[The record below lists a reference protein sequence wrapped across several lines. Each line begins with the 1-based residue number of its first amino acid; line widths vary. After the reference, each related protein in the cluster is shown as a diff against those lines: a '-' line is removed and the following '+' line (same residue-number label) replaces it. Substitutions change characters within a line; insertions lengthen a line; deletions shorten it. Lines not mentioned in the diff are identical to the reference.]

1 MPAPLPQFAPSL
13 LQDLGSAFGSRIL
26 VQPLPQAHSVARN
39 TALAQ
44 DWGLDPDW
52 LASEAALQLLAGN
65 SENAAEF
72 HASVYSGHQ
81 FGHWAGQLGDGRA
94 LSLGQ
99 IDTPS
104 GWQELQLKGA
114 GRTPYSRGGDGRAVL
129 RSTIREYLASEAMHG
144 LGIPTTRALAI
155 VGSPYPVQRE
165 TLETAAVLTRS
176 APSFVRFGHFEHY
189 AAHAAHSGD
198 KVLLQLLADTVIG
211 RYYPECA
218 QAPEPVLAFL
228 SQVVASSAEL
238 VATWQAAGF
247 CHGVMNTDNMS
258 ILGLTLDY
266 GPYQWLDGYD
276 PEHICNHSD
285 TQGRYRYSRQPAVMR
300 WNLFCLGQA
309 LMPLLADKLGEEA
322 ASAGLIAELEKFG
335 AIYSRAWQQ
344 RMAAKI
350 GLPALDAASLP
361 LLQQL
366 LELLAS
372 ERVDWTI
379 FWRRWALALNHWLEA
394 QTDSAFIPVRDLFAQ
409 REKFDA
415 WLLLFQELLRQGL
428 RQESAQNTIKT
439 AIQNTL
445 QHNPVFVLR
454 NHLAQEVIAAAK
466 DGDFAPL
473 ERLATAL
480 RQPFSEALIE
490 QAGCAHYA
498 DFPPDW
504 AAGIS
509 VSCSS

>member
-1 MPAPLPQFAPSL
+1 MPAPLPPVAPSL
-13 LQDLGSAFGSRIL
+13 LQDLGAAFGSRIP
-26 VQPLPQAHSVARN
+26 VQPLPQAHSVVRN
-39 TALAQ
+39 VGLAQ
-44 DWGLDPDW
+44 DWAWNPDW
-52 LASEAALQLLAGN
+52 LGSDAALALLAGN
-65 SENAAEF
+65 VDNAAEF
-72 HASVYSGHQ
+72 HACAYSGHQ

-144 LGIPTTRALAI
+144 LGIRTTRALAI

-165 TLETAAVLTRS
+165 QTESAAVLTRS

-198 KVLLQLLADTVIG
+198 KVLLQLLTDTVIG

-228 SQVVASSAEL
+228 GQVLARSAEL
-238 VATWQAAGF
+238 VAAWQAVGF

-350 GLPALDAASLP
+350 GLPVLDAASLP

-366 LELLAS
+366 LALLAA

-379 FWRRWALALNHWLEA
+379 FWRRWAQAIQALAQDTPA
-394 QTDSAFIPVRDLFAQ
+394 TDSAFQPVRDLFAQ

-415 WLLLFQELLRQGL
+415 WLLLFQELLRQVL
-428 RQESAQNTIKT
+428 RQESAKT
-439 AIQNTL
+439 AIKNTL
-445 QHNPVFVLR
+445 QHNPAIILR
-454 NHLAQEVIAAAK
+454 NHLAQETIAAAEA
-466 DGDFAPL
+466 GDFAPL
-473 ERLATAL
+473 ENLASAL
-480 RQPFSEALIE
+480 QTPYTEHAQQPHWR
-490 QAGCAHYA
+490 HYA
-498 DFPPDW
+498 DFAPAW
-504 AAGIS
+504 AAGIA